1 MSLTPLRT
9 TKGRAFAGLALLLCA
24 SGCEDSEPAAGP
36 GAPSQGEEAALH
48 DAEAMLETRE
58 PVENAPEAG
67 EPQDQS
73 P

>member
-24 SGCEDSEPAAGP
+24 SGCEDSEPGAGP
-36 GAPSQGEEAALH
+36 GAPSQGEEAALR

-58 PVENAPEAG
+58 PIENASEAG
-67 EPQDQS
+67 EPREPS